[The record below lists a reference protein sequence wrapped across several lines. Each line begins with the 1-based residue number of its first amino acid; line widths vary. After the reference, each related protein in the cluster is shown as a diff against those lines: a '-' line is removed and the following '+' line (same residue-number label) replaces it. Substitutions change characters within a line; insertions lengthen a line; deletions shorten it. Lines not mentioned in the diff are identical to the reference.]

1 MKKNLGS
8 TDKVIRIILGA
19 AIVGLGIYFSNWWGL
34 VGLVLLITAF
44 INWCPAYSLIG
55 ISTDKKVK
63 VEKL

>member
-8 TDKVIRIILGA
+8 TDKVIRIILGS

>member
-8 TDKVIRIILGA
+8 ADKVIRIILGV
-19 AIVGLGIYFSNWWGL
+19 AIIGLGIYFSNWWGL
-34 VGLVLLITAF
+34 LGLVLLITAF

-55 ISTDKKVK
+55 VSSNKKVK